1 MSGWAKGQWSTPEA
15 TLPTA
20 RSARAGARLR
30 IIVSPRRHARL
41 RAIVSLHQENERLR
55 QERAAL
61 AYLAGALRDIADL
74 PALLAALATAVAPM
88 LGIDAAALALYAAA
102 DDGTV
107 TVAGAHWAS
116 AWPGR
121 LDQRPPAEA
130 PAERAA
136 LQTGQPVFVTG
147 PTACRA
153 ETRLQPAATG
163 DEGAPQAAIV
173 APLRQSD
180 QISGCLYLI
189 RTAARPGRWEAA
201 RQREVATFVEAAASL
216 VAAAVDR
223 ISLAAT
229 AREHARLYQTARQL
243 AACDPLTGLANYR
256 HLQERLDE
264 ELARADRAGDPLA
277 VAMVDL
283 DCFKSF
289 NDTHGHLAGD
299 DLLCVVARIL
309 RAEARQS
316 DVIGRY
322 GGDEFTLVLPGATR
336 EGALAMIE
344 RARVRFQA
352 AQPADEASVALSVGI
367 AVYPADGRDRRELL
381 ASADARLYADK
392 ARRLG

>member
-1 MSGWAKGQWSTPEA
+1 MSGWAKGQWITPEA
-15 TLPTA
+15 TLLTA
-20 RSARAGARLR
+20 QSVRAGARLR
-30 IIVSPRRHARL
+30 TIVAPRRSTRL
-41 RAIVSLHQENERLR
+41 RTIVSLHQENERLR

-61 AYLAGALRDIADL
+61 AYLAGVLRAVADL
-74 PALLAALATAVAPM
+74 PTLLSALAAAVAPV
-88 LGIDAAALALYAAA
+88 LGIDATALALYAAA

-107 TVAGAHWAS
+107 TLTGADWSS

-121 LDQRPPAEA
+121 LDQRQPAEV
-130 PAERAA
+130 PAEWAM

-147 PTACRA
+147 PTACLA
-153 ETRLQPAATG
+153 ETRLRSAATG
-163 DEGAPQAAIV
+163 DEGSAQAAIA

-189 RTAARPGRWEAA
+189 RTTARPGWWEAA
-201 RQREVATFVEAAASL
+201 RQQEVATFVEEVASL

-223 ISLAAT
+223 ISLAAA
-229 AREHARLYQTARQL
+229 AREHARLYQEARQL

-283 DCFKSF
+283 DRFKSF

-299 DLLCVVARIL
+299 DLLCIVAQVL

-344 RARVRFQA
+344 RVRTRLQA
-352 AQPADEASVALSVGI
+352 AQPADETPVALSVGI

-381 ASADARLYADK
+381 ASADVCLYADK
-392 ARRLG
+392 ARQLG